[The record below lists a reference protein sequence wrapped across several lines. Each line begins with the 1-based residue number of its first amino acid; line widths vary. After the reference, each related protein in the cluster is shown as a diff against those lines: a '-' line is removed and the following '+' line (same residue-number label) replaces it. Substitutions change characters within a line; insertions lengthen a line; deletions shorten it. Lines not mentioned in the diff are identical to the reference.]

1 MSEGRKWSVFLTD
14 SKVLAKQQAAVI
26 KKSTQLK
33 VALYTGDTN
42 MNEWQEN
49 KWSDEFE
56 QCQVI
61 RFYSLILYRM

>member
-14 SKVLAKQQAAVI
+14 SKILAKQQAAII

-61 RFYSLILYRM
+61 RFHSLIHS